1 MLAAPEKRKQ
11 AFLVKRYLFLLK
23 PWIFIIKSFAFLRQK
38 PLHETPSVVLFE
50 AEGVGLDMSKIKALE
65 EWEAECRSEAERLAK
80 ARRFGDSVLCSTQKI
95 ASSLCENTAKH
106 IECFPHN
113 LRPSHCICATPKT
126 ILTLKGGTTVGLAI
140 ESSAKR
146 NHILDRLYLLDLI
159 GYCCVGRILCC
170 YCHCCVLNILKPT
183 YVFTSHF
190 KRIVY
195 F

>member
-23 PWIFIIKSFAFLRQK
+23 PWIFIIKSFVFLRQK

-95 ASSLCENTAKH
+95 TSSLCENTAD
-106 IECFPHN
+106 IETCETHRMLPTQSQAISLH
-113 LRPSHCICATPKT
+113 LCHPKNNSDT
-126 ILTLKGGTTVGLAI
+126 QGWDHGWI
-140 ESSAKR
+140 S
-146 NHILDRLYLLDLI
+146 Y
-159 GYCCVGRILCC
+159 
-170 YCHCCVLNILKPT
+170 
-183 YVFTSHF
+183 
-190 KRIVY
+190 
-195 F
+195 